1 MTKDCERGS
10 NDLETQGLNQ
20 WAIDFM
26 VTSWLLIMGLKHLFI
41 EILETDTVLFST

>member
-26 VTSWLLIMGLKHLFI
+26 VTSFLGPFRGAKRNLLENIFVV
-41 EILETDTVLFST
+41 EN